1 LRLALDRRQ
10 NVPSHRSKEAP
21 LQAVLL
27 LMQLALDTRLSIN
40 SGLIQSPNLA
50 DRFSAQDLTNI
61 GSQCW
66 LGFSRDKSTRAP
78 WESRMRAAMD
88 LAMQVASA
96 KTFPW
101 QGAANVIFPLVTIAA
116 LQFYSRAYPALVQG
130 NDVARYRVYSGSDQK
145 LVDRANRISKH
156 MSWHLLEGDTSWE
169 EQHARLLIN
178 IAVVGSAFKK
188 TYYNANKGMPVS
200 ELVMARDLV
209 MDYWAKSVEGAAR
222 KTHTI
227 LLYPNEVY
235 ERAMDDVFLDV
246 RNEAWFTSG
255 ARPPFHDISEV
266 DSATR
271 AGLSPASL
279 PDHLGAFTF
288 LEQHTSFDFDG
299 DGYAEPY
306 TVTLEANSRRVVRI
320 VSRIAD
326 TGDVQRVNDRSTGAI
341 RRIKAE
347 ECFTK
352 YGFIPSPDG
361 GIYDIGFG
369 LFLGPINEAV
379 STAVNQILD
388 HGTINNSMGGF
399 LGRGAK
405 IRGGVY
411 TVAPW
416 EWKRVDSSGDDLRK
430 NMVPFP
436 ERKVSDATF
445 QLLSLLITYAD
456 RLAGT
461 TETMVGENPG
471 QNTPAETS
479 RNMTEQGMKIYAMI
493 FKGAWRS
500 EKEEFR
506 KLYTIFRQTLPIQH
520 SYGESSD
527 FIRNEDYKGKADLIA
542 PVADPN
548 MPSTAMQQTQAGMVA
563 TRAHSVP
570 GYDRDAV
577 ERLLLKSFK
586 VDNIDTIFKGEKATG
601 PLPNPVVMKEQM
613 KLQGTQMKEQGK
625 EKIEM
630 AKLRAAMPKLQ
641 AEIDLLKAQAVQIVA
656 EIGAERAAQQ
666 VEQFELRIKAF
677 EAIASVMGDHLDRA
691 QQGEQHAAEL
701 AQQKS
706 ESGGLGGMADKPS
719 DGGVS

>member
-1 LRLALDRRQ
+1 MLALNKTIQ
-10 NVPSHRSKEAP
+10 LSPSVIREANI
-21 LQAVLL
+21 ADWWDGDDLL
-27 LMQLALDTRLSIN
+27 K
-40 SGLIQSPNLA
+40 
-50 DRFSAQDLTNI
+50 I
-61 GSQCW
+61 GQEAY
-66 LGFSRDKSTRAP
+66 LGYTRDKSTRAP
-78 WESRMRAAMD
+78 WEGRMRAAMD

-130 NDVARYRVYSGSDQK
+130 NEVARYRVYSGSDQK
-145 LVDRANRISKH
+145 LVDRANRIAKH
-156 MSWHLLEGDTSWE
+156 MSWHLLEGDQCWE
-169 EQHARLLIN
+169 ESHARLLIN

-188 TYYNANKGMPVS
+188 TYYNGNLGMPVS

-227 LLYPNEVY
+227 LLYPHEVY
-235 ERAMDDVFLDV
+235 ERAIDDVFLDV
-246 RNEAWFTSG
+246 RDDAWFTSG
-255 ARPPFHDISEV
+255 ARPPYDELSQV

-279 PDHLGAFTF
+279 PDRQGAFTF
-288 LEQHTSFDFDG
+288 LEQHTRLDLDG

-306 TVTLEANSRRVVRI
+306 TITLEANSRRVVRI

-326 TGDVQRVNDRSTGAI
+326 PGDVQRVNDRPSGQI
-341 RRIKAE
+341 RRIKADE
-347 ECFTK
+347 VFTK

-416 EWKRVDSSGDDLRK
+416 EWKRVDSTGDDLRK

-436 ERKVSDATF
+436 ERKIDDSTF
-445 QLLSLLITYAD
+445 QLLSLLIQYAD
-456 RLAGT
+456 RIAGT

-493 FKGAWRS
+493 FKGCWRA

-506 KLYTIFRQTLPIQH
+506 KVYTIFRQTLPIQH
-520 SYGESSD
+520 TYGESSD
-527 FIRNEDYKGKADLIA
+527 FIRNEDYRGKADLIA

-548 MPSTAMQQTQAGMVA
+548 MPSTGLQMQQSGMIA
-563 TRAHSVP
+563 QRAHSVP

-577 ERLLLKSFK
+577 ERLLLKSWK
-586 VDNIDTIFKGEKATG
+586 VDNIDTIYKGEKVTG
-601 PLPNPVVMKEQM
+601 PLPNPIVMKEQIKIQGIQAKAQAAAKLEM
-613 KLQGTQMKEQGK
+613 QKLQQQ
-625 EKIEM
+625 
-630 AKLRAAMPKLQ
+630 MPKMQ
-641 AEIDLLKAQAVQIVA
+641 AEIDLLKAQAVQIIA
-656 EIGAERAAQQ
+656 EIGADKAAQQ
-666 VEQFELRIKAF
+666 VEMFEARIKAF
-677 EAIASVMGDHLDRA
+677 EAITGAMHERMGLLKDQAQMEQDDEHHGAEMAQAKNDTGGVGGMGD
-691 QQGEQHAAEL
+691 
-701 AQQKS
+701 S
-706 ESGGLGGMADKPS
+706 SGNG
-719 DGGVS
+719 

>member
-1 LRLALDRRQ
+1 MLAI
-10 NVPSHRSKEAP
+10 
-21 LQAVLL
+21 
-27 LMQLALDTRLSIN
+27 DTNRISITRD
-40 SGLIQSPNLA
+40 LIQSPNIA
-50 DRFSAQDLTNI
+50 DRLSPEDLTTI
-61 GSQCW
+61 GGECW
-66 LGFSRDKSTRAP
+66 KGYTQDKSTRAP

-88 LAMQVASA
+88 LAMQVANA

-101 QGAANVIFPLVTIAA
+101 QGAANVIFPLVTIAS

-130 NDVARYRVYSGSDQK
+130 NEVARYRVYSGSDQK
-145 LVDRANRISKH
+145 LVERANRVSTH

-188 TYYNANKGMPVS
+188 TYYNATKGMPVS

-209 MDYWAKSVEGAAR
+209 MDYWAKSVEGASR

-227 LLYPNEVY
+227 LLYPNDVY
-235 ERAMDDVFLDV
+235 ERAMDDIFLDV

-255 ARPPFHDISEV
+255 ARPPYQDISEI

-279 PDHLGAFTF
+279 PDRLGAFTF
-288 LEQHTSFDFDG
+288 LEQHTYLDLDG

-326 TGDVQRVNDRSTGAI
+326 PSDVQRVNDRPTGAI

-405 IRGGVY
+405 IRGGIY

-416 EWKRVDSSGDDLRK
+416 EWKRVDGGGDDLRK

-436 ERKVSDATF
+436 ERKVSEATF
-445 QLLSLLITYAD
+445 KLLSLLIEYAD

-493 FKGAWRS
+493 FKGTWRA

-506 KLYTIFRQTLPIQH
+506 KMYGIFRQVLPIQQT
-520 SYGESSD
+520 YGQSSS
-527 FIRNEDYKGKADLIA
+527 FIRNEDYSGPADLIA

-548 MPSTAMQQTQAGMVA
+548 MPSTTLQMTQSGMVA
-563 TRAHSVP
+563 QRAHSVP

-577 ERLLLKSFK
+577 ERMLLKSWK
-586 VDNIDTIFKGEKATG
+586 VDNIDTLYKGEKATG
-601 PLPNPVVMKEQM
+601 PLPNPIVMREQI
-613 KLQGTQMKEQGK
+613 KLQGIQMKEQGK
-625 EKIEM
+625 AKIELE
-630 AKLRAAMPKLQ
+630 KLQAEMPKLV
-641 AEIDLLKAQAVQIVA
+641 AEIDLLKAQTLEIIAT
-656 EIGAERAAQQ
+656 IGAEKGALMVQ
-666 VEQFELRIKAF
+666 QFEARIKAF
-677 EAIASVMGDHLDRA
+677 EAISGAMNERMSLLQQA
-691 QQGEQHAAEL
+691 QANAEG
-701 AQQKS
+701 KGS
-706 ESGGLGGMADKPS
+706 ESGGMGGGNDKSGGGTPS
-719 DGGVS
+719 GGT

>member
-1 LRLALDRRQ
+1 
-10 NVPSHRSKEAP
+10 
-21 LQAVLL
+21 
-27 LMQLALDTRLSIN
+27 
-40 SGLIQSPNLA
+40 
-50 DRFSAQDLTNI
+50 
-61 GSQCW
+61 
-66 LGFSRDKSTRAP
+66 
-78 WESRMRAAMD
+78 
-88 LAMQVASA
+88 
-96 KTFPW
+96 
-101 QGAANVIFPLVTIAA
+101 
-116 LQFYSRAYPALVQG
+116 
-130 NDVARYRVYSGSDQK
+130 
-145 LVDRANRISKH
+145 
-156 MSWHLLEGDTSWE
+156 
-169 EQHARLLIN
+169 
-178 IAVVGSAFKK
+178 
-188 TYYNANKGMPVS
+188 
-200 ELVMARDLV
+200 

-235 ERAMDDVFLDV
+235 ERAMEDVFLDV
-246 RNEAWFTSG
+246 RNEAWFTAG
-255 ARPPFHDISEV
+255 ARPPFNDISEI

-271 AGLSPASL
+271 AGLAPPSL
-279 PDHLGAFTF
+279 PDRLGAFTF
-288 LEQHTSFDFDG
+288 LEQHTYLDLDG

-306 TVTLEANSRRVVRI
+306 TVTFEANSRRVVRI

-326 TGDVQRVNDRSTGAI
+326 PGHIQRVADRPTGEI
-341 RRIKAE
+341 KRIKAE

-436 ERKVSDATF
+436 ERKVSDSTY

-493 FKGAWRS
+493 FKGTWRS

-506 KLYTIFRQTLPIQH
+506 KIYNTFRQVLPIQH
-520 SYGESSD
+520 TYGQSEA
-527 FIRNEDYKGKADLIA
+527 FIRNEDYSGPADLIA

-548 MPSTAMQQTQAGMVA
+548 MPSTSLQMQQSAMVA
-563 TRAHSVP
+563 QRAHSVP
-570 GYDRDAV
+570 GYDRDET
-577 ERLLLKSFK
+577 ERMLLKSWK
-586 VDNIDTIFKGEKATG
+586 VDNIDVIFKGEKATG
-601 PLPNPVVMKEQM
+601 PLPNPIVMREQM
-613 KLQGTQMKEQGK
+613 KLQGTQLKEQNK
-625 EKIEM
+625 AKIEM
-630 AKLRAAMPKLQ
+630 AKLQSEMPKLA
-641 AEIDLLKAQAVQIVA
+641 AEIDLLKAQVV
-656 EIGAERAAQQ
+656 EIISSVGAEKSAAL

-677 EAIASVMGDHLDRA
+677 EAISGAMH
-691 QQGEQHAAEL
+691 QQMELIQADQHHGAEMEQSQAE
-701 AQQKS
+701 S
-706 ESGGLGGMADKPS
+706 RTM
-719 DGGVS
+719 GGVGDTSSNPSV

>member
-1 LRLALDRRQ
+1 
-10 NVPSHRSKEAP
+10 
-21 LQAVLL
+21 
-27 LMQLALDTRLSIN
+27 MLALDTRVSIN
-40 SGLIQSPNLA
+40 RDLIQAPNLC
-50 DRFSAQDLTNI
+50 DRFGEDDLTKI
-61 GSQCW
+61 GGEVW

-78 WESRMRAAMD
+78 WEGRMRAAMD

-101 QGAANVIFPLVTIAA
+101 QGAANVIFPLVTIAS
-116 LQFYSRAYPALVQG
+116 LQFYSEAYPALVQG
-130 NDVARYRVYSGSDQK
+130 NEVARYRVYSGSDQK
-145 LVDRANRISKH
+145 LVDRANRIAKH
-156 MSWHLLEGDTSWE
+156 MSWHLLEGDMSWE

-188 TYYNANKGMPVS
+188 TYYNSDKGMPVS

-222 KTHTI
+222 KTHTV
-227 LLYPNEVY
+227 LLYPNDVY
-235 ERAMDDVFLDV
+235 ERAVDKVFRDV
-246 RNEAWFTSG
+246 RDEAWFTSG
-255 ARPPFHDISEV
+255 ARPPYHDVSEV

-271 AGLSPASL
+271 AGLAPASL
-279 PDHLGAFTF
+279 PDRLGAFTF
-288 LEQHTSFDFDG
+288 LEQHTYLDLDG

-306 TVTLEANSRRVVRI
+306 TATIEANSRRVVRI
-320 VSRIAD
+320 VSRIAND
-326 TGDVQRVNDRSTGAI
+326 SDVVRQGDRARGAI

-361 GIYDIGFG
+361 GVYDIGFG

-436 ERKVSDATF
+436 ERKVSDSTF
-445 QLLSLLITYAD
+445 QLLSLLIQYAD

-461 TETMVGENPG
+461 TEGRMGENPG
-471 QNTPAETS
+471 QNTPAETF
-479 RNMTEQGMKIYAMI
+479 RGMTEQGMRIYKMI
-493 FKGAWRS
+493 FKGSWRS

-506 KLYTIFRQTLPIQH
+506 KIYRIFRQTLPIQH
-520 SYGESSD
+520 SYGTSTD
-527 FIRNEDYKGKADLIA
+527 FIRNEDYRGPSDLIA

-548 MPSTAMQQTQAGMVA
+548 LPSTTMQLQQAGTIA
-563 TRAHSVP
+563 QRAHAVP
-570 GYDRDAV
+570 GYDRDEV
-577 ERLLLKSFK
+577 ERMFLKAMK

-601 PLPNPVVMKEQM
+601 PIPNPVVMKEQM
-613 KLQGTQMKEQGK
+613 KLQGIQAKEQGRQK
-625 EKIEM
+625 TEAM
-630 AKLRAAMPKLQ
+630 KLQPTLAKLQ

-656 EIGAERAAQQ
+656 EIGAERAAHQ
-666 VEQFELRIKAF
+666 VSMFEARIKAF
-677 EAIASVMGDHLDRA
+677 EAISGAIQGSMGMA
-691 QQGEQHAAEL
+691 QEDKHHGEDLKQA
-701 AQQKS
+701 KN
-706 ESGGLGGMADKPS
+706 ESGGM
-719 DGGVS
+719 GGVGDASPNAPVQGGPSPVGGGA